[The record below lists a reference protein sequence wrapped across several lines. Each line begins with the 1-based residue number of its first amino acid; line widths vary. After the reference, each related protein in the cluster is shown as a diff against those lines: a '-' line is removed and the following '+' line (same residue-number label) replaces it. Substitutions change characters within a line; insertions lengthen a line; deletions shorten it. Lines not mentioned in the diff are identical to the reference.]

1 MIEKLNFL
9 LGTWKGEGHAAYPT
23 IESTDYLEEL
33 TFEPLDNTTI
43 TFLQKTW
50 RKKDNSVLHWES
62 GFLIAQED
70 GTFTFLNAQN
80 SNRTE
85 VMICTLESPE
95 KLICDLKEI
104 GNDDRPIKTRRDF
117 FMEENSLCYKKFL
130 QTKNQP
136 FQLHLEAK
144 LQKQNKKT

>member
-1 MIEKLNFL
+1 MIQKLEFL

-23 IESTDYLEEL
+23 ITAADYTEEL

-50 RKKDNSVLHWES
+50 RKTDNSILHWES
-62 GFLIAQED
+62 GYFIAQED

-85 VMICTLESPE
+85 VMICHMESTT

-104 GNDDRPIKTRRDF
+104 GNDERPAKTRREYFLEDGF
-117 FMEENSLCYKKFL
+117 LKYKLFL
-130 QTKNQP
+130 QTQSQP
-136 FQLHLEAK
+136 FQLHLEAA
-144 LQKQNKKT
+144 LQK